1 MTHFAWVL
9 HEEDREGAL
18 RDDRGMWQAQLHCR
32 DKPSSAA
39 TIEWRGLLWS
49 SDVEAGRSL
58 D

>member
-1 MTHFAWVL
+1 MADFAWIL
-9 HEEDREGAL
+9 HEEEDREGAL

-39 TIEWRGLLWS
+39 S